1 MSQRADHPLVFL
13 GPLSAFKSGI
23 SGPITR
29 SNETDA
35 TAWERE
41 AGNVAATRL
50 RELLGETTN
59 AHLPFLEQTLF

>member
-1 MSQRADHPLVFL
+1 MHSGSF
-13 GPLSAFKSGI
+13 SAFKSGMA
-23 SGPITR
+23 GPIAR

-50 RELLGETTN
+50 RELLGEPTIVLSS
-59 AHLPFLEQTLF
+59 HDQ

>member
-1 MSQRADHPLVFL
+1 MSQSADLPPVFL
-13 GPLSAFKSGI
+13 GSLSAFKSGI
-23 SGPITR
+23 SGPIAR

-50 RELLGETTN
+50 RELLGEPPIVLSS
-59 AHLPFLEQTLF
+59 HDQ